1 MEKELLE
8 ALTDL
13 LNILDEMGLST
24 MPGDTNADLREAC
37 EDAKRLTRYAR
48 LFAGAPKLL
57 DAVNHVLIASEDGG
71 GMNDIDWD
79 FLRSAVKEATEVSG

>member
-1 MEKELLE
+1 MEKKLLE

-37 EDAKRLTRYAR
+37 EDAKKLTR
-48 LFAGAPKLL
+48 
-57 DAVNHVLIASEDGG
+57 GG
-71 GMNDIDWD
+71 
-79 FLRSAVKEATEVSG
+79 

>member
-1 MEKELLE
+1 MEKKLLE

-37 EDAKRLTRYAR
+37 EDAKRLTR
-48 LFAGAPKLL
+48 G
-57 DAVNHVLIASEDGG
+57 E
-71 GMNDIDWD
+71 
-79 FLRSAVKEATEVSG
+79 

>member
-1 MEKELLE
+1 MEKKLLE

-37 EDAKRLTRYAR
+37 EDAKKLTR
-48 LFAGAPKLL
+48 G
-57 DAVNHVLIASEDGG
+57 E
-71 GMNDIDWD
+71 
-79 FLRSAVKEATEVSG
+79 